1 MDARKKWMGGTTGR
15 FFLLGIPLIFLL
27 LFYFYPIGKILSL
40 SLGDLS
46 AWGISDTQWRVAR
59 HAFGYTFYQA
69 FLSTALTLML
79 GLPAAYLFGRL
90 DFPGKEALRV
100 ATTLPFILPTV
111 VVAAG
116 FNAMVGPQGW
126 LNLVL
131 MVFFRLAQPPIAMQ
145 NTLGAILLA
154 HVFYNT
160 SIVIRVLGGAWAQLD
175 PRMED
180 AAKTLGASPW
190 NALRRVTLP
199 LLLPSLVSA
208 VLLVFLFN
216 FTSFGVILMLG
227 GPRFTTLEVEIYI
240 QTMHFLNLPLA
251 SLLSLIQLGMT
262 MLVTIIL
269 MRVTADGWHQAS
281 MPRMKGEGQRQPKR
295 PWEIVFSAVMV
306 ILLAALLVLPVA
318 GLVFRSLV
326 VPTSTVPGSGQNWG
340 VSTLY
345 YRELFQNRRQSFFY
359 VPPMVALR
367 NSLMFAASA
376 AIVSLLMGL
385 MLTMG
390 LAARSRLSAL
400 VGFIVLLPLGTS
412 AVTLGLGFFSAFAG
426 GWGLRFY
433 PLLIPAA
440 HALIALP
447 FVVRVIQPAQQ
458 SIPLNLKLAAQTL
471 GASPREVWRHIEL
484 PIMWRALMTA
494 AIYSFTISL
503 GEFGA
508 TSFLTRPDLPTLPI
522 AIYRYLTLPGALNY
536 GQALAMAVII
546 LLICTLSMLVLDRL
560 QFRPI
565 LRTEEN

>member
-1 MDARKKWMGGTTGR
+1 
-15 FFLLGIPLIFLL
+15 
-27 LFYFYPIGKILSL
+27 
-40 SLGDLS
+40 
-46 AWGISDTQWRVAR
+46 
-59 HAFGYTFYQA
+59 
-69 FLSTALTLML
+69 
-79 GLPAAYLFGRL
+79 
-90 DFPGKEALRV
+90 
-100 ATTLPFILPTV
+100 
-111 VVAAG
+111 
-116 FNAMVGPQGW
+116 
-126 LNLVL
+126 
-131 MVFFRLAQPPIAMQ
+131 
-145 NTLGAILLA
+145 
-154 HVFYNT
+154 
-160 SIVIRVLGGAWAQLD
+160 
-175 PRMED
+175 
-180 AAKTLGASPW
+180 
-190 NALRRVTLP
+190 
-199 LLLPSLVSA
+199 
-208 VLLVFLFN
+208 
-216 FTSFGVILMLG
+216 
-227 GPRFTTLEVEIYI
+227 
-240 QTMHFLNLPLA
+240 
-251 SLLSLIQLGMT
+251 
-262 MLVTIIL
+262 
-269 MRVTADGWHQAS
+269 
-281 MPRMKGEGQRQPKR
+281 MKGEGQRQPKR

-326 VPTSTVPGSGQNWG
+326 VPTSTAPGSGQNWG

>member
-1 MDARKKWMGGTTGR
+1 MGGISGQL
-15 FFLLGIPLIFLL
+15 FLLGIPLIFILL
-27 LFYFYPIGKILSL
+27 LYFYPIGKILNL

-46 AWGISDTQWRVAR
+46 ARWIGDTQWRVVR
-59 HAFGYTFYQA
+59 HALGFTLYQA
-69 FLSTALTLML
+69 FLSTALTLVL
-79 GLPAAYLFGRL
+79 GLPSAYLFGRL
-90 DFPGKEALRV
+90 EFPGKEALRV

-126 LNLVL
+126 LNLAL
-131 MVFFRLAQPPIAMQ
+131 MDFFRLAQPPIVMQ

-160 SIVIRVLGGAWAQLD
+160 SIVIRVLGGAWTQLD

-251 SLLSLIQLGMT
+251 SLLSLIQLSMT

-269 MRVTADGWHQAS
+269 MRVTADGWHQAG
-281 MPRMKGEGQRQPKR
+281 MPRLKGEGQHRPKKA
-295 PWEIVFSAVMV
+295 WEIVFSVV
-306 ILLAALLVLPVA
+306 VVFLLAALLILPVV

-326 VPTSTVPGSGQNWG
+326 VSNHFVSGGGADWAF
-340 VSTLY
+340 STLY
-345 YRELFQNRRQSFFY
+345 YQELFENRRQSYFY
-359 VPPMVALR
+359 VPPTLALR
-367 NSLMFAASA
+367 NSLMFATSA
-376 AIVSLLMGL
+376 AAVSLLLGL
-385 MLTMG
+385 MLTSG
-390 LAARSRLSAL
+390 LTLRSRLSAL
-400 VGFIVLLPLGTS
+400 LGFIVLLPLGTS
-412 AVTLGLGFFSAFAG
+412 AVTLGLGLFSAFAG
-426 GWGLRFY
+426 GWALRFY
-433 PLLIPAA
+433 PVLIPAA

-458 SIPLNLKLAAQTL
+458 SIPRNIKLAARSL
-471 GASPREVWRHIEL
+471 GASPRKVWQYIEL

-494 AIYSFTISL
+494 AIYAFTISL

-522 AIYRYLTLPGALNY
+522 AIYRYLTLPGAVNY

-546 LLICTLSMLVLDRL
+546 LLICALSMLVLDRL
-560 QFRPI
+560 QFTPI
-565 LRTEEN
+565 LRAEKE